1 MLEIRERE
9 RTQEVSL
16 VTFITTNTGLSPS
29 HCQQYLFIVSL
40 QSWGPN
46 SLFLNKTINLDS
58 EVNWSMQYL
67 TESYCYTIVTSLYNV
82 AVIYKNLYSV
92 LRLLWTGGEL
102 YFSLFIPP
110 AAADWHGY
118 LPYTLHGARSTG
130 FISRNI
136 RVVHAHWSRSDP
148 SRYGALCSDH
158 RRGALGG
165 LSSLWPQHQPDVS
178 SWCFTLWAGVEH
190 SALLN
195 TYLYYITDTRPGQAR
210 HSEGESDRTLD
221 ETDTT

>member
-16 VTFITTNTGLSPS
+16 VTFITTNTGLVPPTASNI
-29 HCQQYLFIVSL
+29 YLLSVFRVGV

-92 LRLLWTGGEL
+92 LRLL
-102 YFSLFIPP
+102 
-110 AAADWHGY
+110 
-118 LPYTLHGARSTG
+118 
-130 FISRNI
+130 
-136 RVVHAHWSRSDP
+136 
-148 SRYGALCSDH
+148 
-158 RRGALGG
+158 
-165 LSSLWPQHQPDVS
+165 
-178 SWCFTLWAGVEH
+178 
-190 SALLN
+190 
-195 TYLYYITDTRPGQAR
+195 
-210 HSEGESDRTLD
+210 
-221 ETDTT
+221 